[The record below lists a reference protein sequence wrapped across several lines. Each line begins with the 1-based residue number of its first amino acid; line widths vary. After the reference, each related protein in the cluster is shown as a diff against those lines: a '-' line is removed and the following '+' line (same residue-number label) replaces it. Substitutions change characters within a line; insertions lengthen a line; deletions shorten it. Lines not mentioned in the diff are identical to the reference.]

1 MTVSQGERDH
11 PAPSLP
17 TEAHIDIRQILRWA
31 WRVAWNGKYVLLSC
45 WLLAIVPTVFFLQQQ
60 TALYTAD
67 ATIMVEGSE
76 ASDAF
81 STRTDFRLRLNDNVL
96 QTEVGVLTSRVLAER
111 VIDRLRLD
119 QDPEFNPAL
128 RKPAPL
134 AGLLSALNPLRLLS
148 RLASPTAPDK
158 TGDGSAG
165 LSTGVEQALRRSAI
179 VEGFLARLTASAQRR
194 TYLIDVSF
202 TSGDREK
209 AALILNALTQQYLLD
224 RLEASFE
231 DARRVTGWLEERLSD
246 LRQDVQIAETAVE
259 DFRNRNGLRRTG
271 DGRKTLTDQQ
281 LSELNSRL
289 IIARTDLAQKQARL
303 NQVRSLL
310 QSNGSIDSASEVLQS
325 ALIQRLREQESTLQ
339 REMSEALKT
348 FGDRHPKM
356 VGYRADL
363 DELQA
368 KLRAEM
374 QRIAQGIGNEMEVA
388 RAGVV
393 TLERELAQL
402 RTVFDTASAAE
413 IQLRELERQA
423 DASRSLYEAFLQRFK
438 REAETGSGG
447 QRANARILSQAQI
460 PASPSAPRTFRTIS
474 LVTMLSLL
482 FGLVLIFVID
492 RLDNAVR
499 SSDEAEDLTGL
510 PTLAVIPLFRGDTGN
525 MIQVLADKPRS
536 AIADG
541 FRSLRVSLDAD
552 ADPDAGGRII
562 AMTSSVPREGK
573 TFASVCLA
581 AMYARGDQKVLLI
594 DSDIHRPRTHV
605 MLGQNNDKGLLH
617 VLNGDMRFDE
627 VVVRAIAPNLDFL
640 PAGRLLTV
648 AEEVHK
654 DAAAPLLA
662 ALRQQYDRIIIDLPP
677 VLAVSDA
684 RALSTL
690 SDQVIYL
697 IRWNSTARDAVRV
710 GVRLLNDM
718 NVNFAG
724 VIISQINQSRH
735 GQYAY
740 GDYGTYYGRYS
751 EYYTK

>member
-1 MTVSQGERDH
+1 MKVSQGERDH
-11 PAPSLP
+11 PALSLP
-17 TEAHIDIRQILRWA
+17 TEASIDVRQLLRWA
-31 WRVAWNGKYVLLSC
+31 WRVVWSGKYMLLSC
-45 WLLAIVPTVFFLQQQ
+45 WLLVIVPTIFILKQQ
-60 TALYTAD
+60 TVLYTAT
-67 ATIMVEGSE
+67 ATLMVEGSE

-81 STRTDFRLRLNDNVL
+81 SVRSEFPIWINDNVL

-111 VIDRLRLD
+111 VIDKLKLD
-119 QDPEFNPAL
+119 QDPEFNPQL
-128 RKPAPL
+128 REPDTV
-134 AGLLSALNPLRLLS
+134 GSIVSSLNPLSLLS
-148 RLASPTAPDK
+148 RIASAPTPDQDPA
-158 TGDGSAG
+158 TPPNENMARA
-165 LSTGVEQALRRSAI
+165 LSRAAI
-179 VEGFLARLTASAQRR
+179 VDSFLSRLSATAQRR

-202 TSGDREK
+202 ISSDREK
-209 AALILNALTQQYLLD
+209 ATLILNTVAQQYLLD
-224 RLEASFE
+224 RLEASFD
-231 DARRVTGWLEERLSD
+231 DARRVTSWLEERLST
-246 LRQDVQIAETAVE
+246 LRQDVQTAETAVE
-259 DFRNRNGLRRTG
+259 EFRQRNGLRRSG

-303 NQVRSLL
+303 NQIRSLL
-310 QSNGSIDSASEVLQS
+310 QSNSGLESAYEVLQS
-325 ALIQRLREQESTLQ
+325 PLIQRLREQEATLQ

-348 FGDRHPKM
+348 FGERHPKM

-363 DELQA
+363 EELQA

-374 QRIAQGIGNEMEVA
+374 QRISQGIGNETEVA
-388 RAGVV
+388 RAGVI
-393 TLERELAQL
+393 TLERELSQL
-402 RTVFDTASAAE
+402 RNVVDTAGTAE

-423 DASRSLYEAFLQRFK
+423 DATRNLYEAFLQRFK

-447 QRANARILSQAQI
+447 QRANARILSEAQI
-460 PASPSAPRTFRTIS
+460 PTGPSAPRTVRTIS
-474 LVTMLSLL
+474 LVTLLSLL
-482 FGLVLIFVID
+482 AGLALIFVID
-492 RLDNAVR
+492 RLDNAIR

-510 PTLAVIPLFRGDTGN
+510 STLAVIPLFRGDTAD
-525 MIQVLADKPRS
+525 MIRVLADKPRS

-541 FRSLRVSLDAD
+541 FRSLRVSLDAA
-552 ADPDAGGRII
+552 ADDVQGQGRII
-562 AMTSSVPREGK
+562 SMTSSVPREGK

-594 DSDIHRPRTHV
+594 DSDVHRPRTHI
-605 MLGQNNDKGLLH
+605 MLGQKNDKGLLN
-617 VLNGDMRFDE
+617 VLNGEMAFEDA
-627 VVVRAIAPNLDFL
+627 VVRSITPNLDFL
-640 PAGRLLTV
+640 PAGHLQTV
-648 AEEVHK
+648 VEEVHK

-662 ALRQQYDRIIIDLPP
+662 ALRQHYDRIVIDLPP

-697 IRWNSTARDAVRV
+697 VRWNSTARDAVRV
-710 GVRLLNDM
+710 GVRLLRDM